1 MAQPQ
6 RRPSLD
12 SDIEEDPERGKKVRI
27 KVFLI
32 KLAFSS
38 LHRLLKDTKLLSRY
52 IVFFFINFQYFEI
65 TLNSLYPKGSSDTL
79 LYNTL

>member
-32 KLAFSS
+32 KLEFSS
-38 LHRLLKDTKLLSRY
+38 LHRLL
-52 IVFFFINFQYFEI
+52 
-65 TLNSLYPKGSSDTL
+65 
-79 LYNTL
+79 

>member
-38 LHRLLKDTKLLSRY
+38 LHRLL
-52 IVFFFINFQYFEI
+52 
-65 TLNSLYPKGSSDTL
+65 
-79 LYNTL
+79 